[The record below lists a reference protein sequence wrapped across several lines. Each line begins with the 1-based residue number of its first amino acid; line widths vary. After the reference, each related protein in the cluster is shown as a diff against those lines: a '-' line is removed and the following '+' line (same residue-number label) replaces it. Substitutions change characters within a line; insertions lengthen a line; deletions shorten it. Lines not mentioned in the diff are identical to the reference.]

1 MEFRHTRCNRTHNRM
16 GLTLN
21 VNFAS
26 KMAVKLPF
34 QSNIEFTGSHAI
46 IVTLKVTLKVT
57 LSNEIISCAKTIH
70 IGKRRFI
77 EFIFDEDQTPE
88 SLKFHPT

>member
-1 MEFRHTRCNRTHNRM
+1 M

-21 VNFAS
+21 VNLTS

-46 IVTLKVTLKVT
+46 IVTFKATLKVT
-57 LSNEIISCAKTIH
+57 LSNEINSGAKTIH
-70 IGKRRFI
+70 IEKRRFI
-77 EFIFDEDQTPE
+77 GFIFIEDQPPE